1 MERRATEATSSR
13 HAARTL
19 KGQLLT
25 VGASL
30 WYRKLPLIGAC
41 AVVATGLGVVAV
53 TMAAAV
59 APQQAQWLGSLDD
72 TPVRGGAADLLG
84 ASAAVQAL
92 GEQQLRLAE
101 RQRDIELRL
110 ASAVE
115 LAAIKPEAPVPDGSA
130 EVQGLRLVAAALL
143 LQQEAQSARSYRPAL
158 ERFTTAVTQIDGTS
172 VETGLAPV
180 LERIAALQPYAD
192 AGVVSSR
199 DLRRSFVSLT
209 ALVERAV
216 PSSWW
221 DSALDLI
228 GWRDDPLQP
237 LQQARDALMVDDL
250 DAAVGSL
257 ATLQGDAALVA
268 EDWLGLAR
276 ARLAADVMVDE
287 LYGLAL
293 VVGSSPVGGSAL
305 ASGSRTAP
313 ARRPVDAAPWQA
325 ARTSISIGSMAR

>member
-13 HAARTL
+13 HPARTL
-19 KGQLLT
+19 KGRLLA

-30 WYRKLPLIGAC
+30 WRGQLPMIGAC
-41 AVVATGLGVVAV
+41 AVVATGLGVVAI
-53 TMAAAV
+53 TTAAPV
-59 APQQAQWLGSLDD
+59 APEQTQWLGSLDD
-72 TPVRGGAADLLG
+72 GPVRRTSADLLG

-92 GEQQLRLAE
+92 GEQQMRLAE

-110 ASAVE
+110 AAAVE
-115 LAAIKPEAPVPDGSA
+115 LAAIKPEEPVRDG

-143 LQQEAQSARSYRPAL
+143 LRQEAQSARPYRPAL
-158 ERFTTAVTQIDGTS
+158 ERFTTAVSQIDGAS
-172 VETGLAPV
+172 VETGLARV

-192 AGVVSSR
+192 AGVVSPR
-199 DLRRSFVSLT
+199 DLRRSFVPLT

-221 DSALDLI
+221 DSALILI

-250 DAAVGSL
+250 DAAVGAL

-287 LYGLAL
+287 LYSLAL
-293 VVGSSPVGGSAL
+293 VVGSSPVGGPAL
-305 ASGSRTAP
+305 ASGSRATP
-313 ARRPVDAAPWQA
+313 ARRPLEAAPWQA
-325 ARTSISIGSMAR
+325 ARTSISLGSMAR